1 MNVNHNLGFMW
12 QMNLDPINKF
22 KEKKFNCYVTKVHL
36 ATDSLSVLLADVTSV
51 KVLERPAPLRQRVIF
66 SSEAANHEWRP
77 IRGKNTSSDLMEL
90 AALTCPSTNYTE
102 KEKYVPRDRIIMLF
116 PFM

>member
-1 MNVNHNLGFMW
+1 MW
-12 QMNLDPINKF
+12 QMDLDPINKF

-36 ATDSLSVLLADVTSV
+36 ATASLRFYSLTSRQSKSLKDLRLSVNVLFFPLKLPTTSGGQ
-51 KVLERPAPLRQRVIF
+51 LE
-66 SSEAANHEWRP
+66 E
-77 IRGKNTSSDLMEL
+77 KNTSSDLMEL

-102 KEKYVPRDRIIMLF
+102 KEKYVLRDRIIMLF